1 MKWWGWILLILGFIG
16 LCWFLGRIIDFR
28 NVVIRKREDIRKAQ
42 SNVRIAKA
50 KYLQVLRKTG
60 TASNEADSSQG
71 NAYKTA
77 NSSFQGGRFIGGAVG
92 NISSHFASAGDFVL
106 SLANAYQEAQLKLN
120 GLVNDYN
127 QYINEFPN
135 VLLKLIFRFK
145 NAKYIDSQN
154 LDSSTKLS
162 GFDDNDI

>member
-1 MKWWGWILLILGFIG
+1 M
-16 LCWFLGRIIDFR
+16 
-28 NVVIRKREDIRKAQ
+28 
-42 SNVRIAKA
+42 
-50 KYLQVLRKTG
+50 
-60 TASNEADSSQG
+60 
-71 NAYKTA
+71 
-77 NSSFQGGRFIGGAVG
+77 
-92 NISSHFASAGDFVL
+92 
-106 SLANAYQEAQLKLN
+106 ANAYQEAQLKLN

>member
-1 MKWWGWILLILGFIG
+1 MLLALGFIAF
-16 LCWFLGRIIDFR
+16 CWLIGWIIGFR
-28 NVVIRKREDIRKAQ
+28 NMVIRKRENIRDAQ

-60 TASNEADSSQG
+60 TATIDADSSQG
-71 NAYKTA
+71 NAYKVA
-77 NSSFQGGRFIGGAVG
+77 NSSYQGGRLIGGATG
-92 NISSHFASAGDFVL
+92 KISSHFTLAGNLVL
-106 SLANAYQEAQLKLN
+106 SLADAYQNSQLELN
-120 GLVNDYN
+120 KLVNDYN

-135 VLLKLIFRFK
+135 VILKTIFRFK

-154 LDSSTKLS
+154 LDSSTKLA

>member
-1 MKWWGWILLILGFIG
+1 MKWWGWILLVLGFIA
-16 LCWFLGRIIDFR
+16 LCWLIGWIIGFR
-28 NVVIRKREDIRKAQ
+28 NTVIRKREDIRDAQ

-60 TASNEADSSQG
+60 TTTADADSSQG
-71 NAYKTA
+71 NAYKNA
-77 NSSFQGGRFIGGAVG
+77 NSSYQGGKLIGGAVG
-92 NISSHFASAGDFVL
+92 NISSHFTPAGNLVL
-106 SLANAYQEAQLKLN
+106 SLADAYQQAQLKLN

-135 VLLKLIFRFK
+135 VLLKMMFRFK